1 MKCAISSD
9 KTQPDKALSLI
20 KQDLVSDLRNF
31 ALDFHE
37 WQENRKRK
45 LKHALKKEAHGMEE
59 EKKEEDGGG
68 EGSSPVNEVS
78 LE

>member
-37 WQENRKRK
+37 WQENRKV
-45 LKHALKKEAHGMEE
+45 GIC
-59 EKKEEDGGG
+59 
-68 EGSSPVNEVS
+68 VQ
-78 LE
+78 